1 MPDNRNFER
10 RTVLVKH
17 GIQFKYIALIFLSVL
32 CAALLV
38 GFEVYHAFASVLLNA
53 SPDLLLQVDA
63 FRTVLI
69 VKIALYLALIL
80 FIALMVSHRIAG
92 PIYRFEKSAQIISTG
107 DLTHRVSLR
116 TGDEMTELQE
126 EFNAMLAGLQSLLR
140 RDRVLAADC
149 ARRAAQILEEIP
161 KDASPVRLREELS
174 ALRDDIGRITQSFK
188 I

>member
-1 MPDNRNFER
+1 MPDNRSFER

-38 GFEVYHAFASVLLNA
+38 GFEVYHAFANVLLNA
-53 SPDLLLQVDA
+53 SPELLVQTDA
-63 FRTVLI
+63 FQTVLV
-69 VKIALYLALIL
+69 VKIALYLTLIL

-116 TGDEMTELQE
+116 TGDELTELQE
-126 EFNAMLAGLQSLLR
+126 EFNGMLAGLQSLLR
-140 RDRVLAADC
+140 RDRTLAADC
-149 ARRAAQILEEIP
+149 ARRAAQLLDQIP
-161 KDASPVRLREELS
+161 QGEDQRRLRDEIA
-174 ALRDDIGRITQSFK
+174 ALRDDIGRLTQSFK